1 MKNSWQIIVF
11 MLLGLLSVNAQDI
24 SEKKLSKQQAISIA
38 LESNYGI
45 RIAKNNE
52 AIASNNK
59 DLLNSGF
66 LPSLTANASG
76 NIDETDTETDFDG
89 ALRDDG
95 TPREPIEIL
104 DAVTQRYDASLN
116 LNYTLF
122 DGLGR
127 YYNFKRLKEQYNL
140 SNLQSREV
148 IENTFLQLFS
158 VYYEVARLEENVSI
172 LQQTLNISE
181 ERKLRAQYQFDY
193 GQVSKLQVLNAE
205 VNTTTD
211 KVNLL
216 NTQQQLK
223 NTQRDLNVILNEN
236 LDRLFVVD
244 TVVSFTNSLQME
256 KFVETANAN
265 NVNLQQI
272 EIQNTINN
280 YQVKQAESFL
290 LPTINLSGSYGWNRV
305 NNPASAFFPG
315 NIRSD
320 VSLAVGASLTWNLFD
335 GGSSITTLKNAKLQK
350 QNIDFE
356 AQQIKQQVFRD
367 IKNAKETYANALQI
381 FELQK
386 NNVVTATHNFERS
399 KEQLKRGQITSIEFR
414 QAQLN
419 LSNAQTTKSSAKYTA
434 KLSELR
440 LLQLT
445 GQLLNVDF

>member
-1 MKNSWQIIVF
+1 M
-11 MLLGLLSVNAQDI
+11 
-24 SEKKLSKQQAISIA
+24 
-38 LESNYGI
+38 
-45 RIAKNNE
+45 
-52 AIASNNK
+52 
-59 DLLNSGF
+59 
-66 LPSLTANASG
+66 
-76 NIDETDTETDFDG
+76 
-89 ALRDDG
+89 
-95 TPREPIEIL
+95 
-104 DAVTQRYDASLN
+104 
-116 LNYTLF
+116 
-122 DGLGR
+122 
-127 YYNFKRLKEQYNL
+127 
-140 SNLQSREV
+140 
-148 IENTFLQLFS
+148 
-158 VYYEVARLEENVSI
+158 
-172 LQQTLNISE
+172 
-181 ERKLRAQYQFDY
+181 
-193 GQVSKLQVLNAE
+193 
-205 VNTTTD
+205 
-211 KVNLL
+211 
-216 NTQQQLK
+216 
-223 NTQRDLNVILNEN
+223 
-236 LDRLFVVD
+236 
-244 TVVSFTNSLQME
+244 
-256 KFVETANAN
+256 
-265 NVNLQQI
+265 
-272 EIQNTINN
+272 
-280 YQVKQAESFL
+280 

-350 QNIDFE
+350 QNIEFE